1 MIKKYNL
8 NNRVALITG
17 ASGHIGSEI
26 SSELREFGATVI
38 LVDLDKKKLGMV
50 HKKLIRKFKNKIS
63 SYAMDLTEKTNR
75 EDLFNS
81 IKNKHGRL
89 DIIVNALGM
98 VGTNETKGWNTD
110 FKNQSIQF
118 ILFMKGPSRCLSV

>member
-38 LVDLDKKKLGMV
+38 LVDLDEKKLGSV
-50 HKKLIRKFKNKIS
+50 HKKLIRKFKNKI
-63 SYAMDLTEKTNR
+63 
-75 EDLFNS
+75 
-81 IKNKHGRL
+81 
-89 DIIVNALGM
+89 
-98 VGTNETKGWNTD
+98 
-110 FKNQSIQF
+110 
-118 ILFMKGPSRCLSV
+118 